1 MHLAGEGARFQTVA
15 PASLREVAMSV
26 RFDRQVADEVARRA
40 ARRLEILR
48 EERPE
53 LLAERFASL
62 DPETLSDLLELTRL
76 PEPLADREPA
86 HPHVGIEGVDHCTRS
101 RRGRAV
107 IEALDEPDLA
117 SLDDED
123 LLAARR
129 YLPETLPGNVLG

>member
-1 MHLAGEGARFQTVA
+1 
-15 PASLREVAMSV
+15 MSV

-53 LLAERFASL
+53 LLAERLASL

-76 PEPLADREPA
+76 PAPLADREPA
-86 HPHVGIEGVDHCTRS
+86 HPHVGIEGVDHCTNQLLMTRS

-107 IEALDEPDLA
+107 VEALDQPDLA